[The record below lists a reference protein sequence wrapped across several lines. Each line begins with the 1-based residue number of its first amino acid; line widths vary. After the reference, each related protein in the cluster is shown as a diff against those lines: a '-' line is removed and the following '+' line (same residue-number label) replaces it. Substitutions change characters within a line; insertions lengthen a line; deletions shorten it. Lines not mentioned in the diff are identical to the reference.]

1 MKTKKNV
8 QKKPA
13 NVNKIKP
20 ILDYEENKEETRYS
34 KEYEDK
40 EETSLFDFHDRDV
53 YTEEG
58 IMSRMDDETI
68 DEIEGGF
75 MMGYL
80 AA

>member
-1 MKTKKNV
+1 MKTRKNV
-8 QKKPA
+8 QKKPT

-40 EETSLFDFHDRDV
+40 EGVSLFDLQDRDV

-58 IMSRMDDETI
+58 IMCRMDDETI

>member
-1 MKTKKNV
+1 MKA
-8 QKKPA
+8 KKP
-13 NVNKIKP
+13 NISKIKP
-20 ILDYEENKEETRYS
+20 IVDYEEEQEETRYS

-40 EETSLFDFHDRDV
+40 EETSLAEMQDRDM

-58 IMSRMDDETI
+58 IMSRLDDETI
-68 DEIEGGF
+68 DDSEGGF

>member
-1 MKTKKNV
+1 MKTKKNM

-34 KEYEDK
+34 KEYEDT
-40 EETSLFDFHDRDV
+40 EEISLFDFQDRDV